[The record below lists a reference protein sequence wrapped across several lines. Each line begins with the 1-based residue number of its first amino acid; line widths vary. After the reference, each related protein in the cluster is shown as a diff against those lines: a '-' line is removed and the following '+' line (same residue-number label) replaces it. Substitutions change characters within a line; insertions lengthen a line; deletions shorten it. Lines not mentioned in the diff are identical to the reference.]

1 MLRRENAGL
10 KLNQLLGCRTC
21 QSLGGT
27 PCRRIARW
35 AFCGQVFQAY
45 VTLNLSTSWDPSVL
59 WNTVWEPLRE
69 FRTQGKH
76 LWQLLEDKGP

>member
-1 MLRRENAGL
+1 MLRR
-10 KLNQLLGCRTC
+10 GCWAKVKPAPWLQDLSEPWRH
-21 QSLGGT
+21 
-27 PCRRIARW
+27 PRRRISW

-69 FRTQGKH
+69 FRAQGKR
-76 LWQLLEDKGP
+76 LRQLLEDKGP